1 MFRFVVW
8 AAGLALTISCSL
20 QAADHTTDT
29 LETVKENLAAKKAV
43 LIDVRE
49 TAEWQEG
56 HLTQAKSV
64 PLSVIKKGITPE
76 ELEKL
81 APTGTVIYLHCAAG
95 GRCVQ
100 AAKLLDKSGR
110 DLRALKP
117 GFNDLVKAGFPL
129 AK

>member
-1 MFRFVVW
+1 MFRSIVW
-8 AAGLALTISCSL
+8 AACLALTISGSL
-20 QAADHTTDT
+20 PAADHTKDT

-56 HLTQAKSV
+56 HLTQAKSL

-76 ELEKL
+76 DLEKL
-81 APTGTVIYLHCAAG
+81 APAGTVIYLHCAAG

-100 AAKLLDKSGR
+100 AANLLDKSGR

-117 GFNDLVKAGFPL
+117 GFNDLVKAGFPS

>member
-1 MFRFVVW
+1 MFRCVVS
-8 AAGLALTISCSL
+8 AACLAVTLSSSL
-20 QAADHTTDT
+20 FAAEHTPDT
-29 LETVKENLAAKKAV
+29 LDKVKENLAGKKAV

-56 HLTQAKSV
+56 HLTQAKSL
-64 PLSVIKKGITPE
+64 PLSVIKNGITPE

-81 APTGTVIYLHCAAG
+81 APAGTVIYLHCAAG
-95 GRCVQ
+95 RRCVQ
-100 AAKLLDKSGR
+100 AANLLEKSGR

-117 GFNDLVKAGFPL
+117 GFNDLAKAGFPQ

>member
-81 APTGTVIYLHCAAG
+81 APAGTVIYLHCAAG